1 MSAERSAA
9 SPTSASDSML
19 TFPSYSTKVRRVAQV
34 CTMLPGNTRFLLALP
49 FTLHYSPVE
58 YPDGFR
64 PTCGCALG
72 SFNLYH
78 SNCRWLSSTSAF
90 RLSVLTVD
98 ADIVRHDPL
107 ARRAAMLHS
116 EGSGAPQ
123 KAPQPLEH
131 QPYSTAALCFAPPA
145 IAAGSAAP
153 LTSDSQY
160 L

>member
-1 MSAERSAA
+1 MYYVTDITA
-9 SPTSASDSML
+9 S
-19 TFPSYSTKVRRVAQV
+19 
-34 CTMLPGNTRFLLALP
+34 LLMLP

-58 YPDGFR
+58 YPDGFK
-64 PTCGCALG
+64 PICGCALA
-72 SFNLYH
+72 SFYLYH
-78 SNCRWLSSTSAF
+78 SNCRGLSSTSAF

-131 QPYSTAALCFAPPA
+131 QPYSTVCFV
-145 IAAGSAAP
+145 
-153 LTSDSQY
+153 L
-160 L
+160 